1 MGQIIIIGGNK
12 GGSAKTA
19 TCIQLAVQLAH
30 IGADF
35 LVVNADPQKSMAN
48 FVRYRQQHG
57 VTPAIPLAEAY
68 GDISTQLHT
77 HAKKYDIVLVD
88 VAGRNSAELVTGL
101 LVADQVIA
109 PHQSTQV
116 DLDTLEEL
124 ATQVRV
130 ARMRGNNPDL
140 RARAY
145 QTITSTHR
153 HKGPIERQ
161 EFLTF
166 VKEFPELEAM
176 ESASNYRS
184 VYRSS
189 FGEGKG
195 VTECDDEKAAAEAVA
210 LFNEVFPQWS

>member
-1 MGQIIIIGGNK
+1 MGQIIIVGGNK

-30 IGADF
+30 AGADY

-48 FVRYRQQHG
+48 FVRYRHQHG

-77 HAKKYDIVLVD
+77 HAKKYDVVLVD
-88 VAGRNSAELVTGL
+88 VAGRNSVELVTSL

-124 ATQVRV
+124 AAQVRV
-130 ARMRGNNPDL
+130 GRMRGNNPDL

-145 QTITSTHR
+145 QSITSTHH
-153 HKGPIERQ
+153 HKGRIERE
-161 EFLTF
+161 EFLSF
-166 VKEFPELEAM
+166 VREFPELEAM
-176 ESASNYRS
+176 ESSNCYRS
-184 VYRSS
+184 IYRSS
-189 FGEGKG
+189 FGKGLG

-210 LFNEVFPQWS
+210 LFNEVFP